1 MRKVY
6 LFFPPLFLPLLV
18 LAGALLTAG
27 LVTPTPGWAQDEAE
41 STDRAENLQEREEDL
56 EEPVEFLSLAAVLIG
71 DGNYQR
77 ARNVLSR
84 VDPEAEALDLARY
97 HTLSG
102 LVALNL
108 DELPLAAS
116 HFEDAIDAG
125 QEQDVVWLYL
135 AQSYFGQQLYDK
147 TLEALDNAGPE
158 ATRVPSVF
166 VMRAQAHWE
175 LENYRQAWQV
185 LGEGR
190 QAFPDRA
197 GDFARRQVFLLVDQG
212 LYQEAADQGLQF
224 IESGLSS
231 DQDAVA
237 IGNAL
242 RETGQYQQAAVI
254 LEKARLTAP
263 DNVMLGK
270 VLSHVYLD
278 QGNALAAADVMRT
291 TALYEPGLASDAA
304 ELYKRAGW
312 LIQALSLNAQVIDQQ
327 KKLKQRLSIFLEMD
341 RFEQAAGMAQDL
353 SRVGLL
359 TDEDIRYALAYAL
372 FKSGDFD
379 EAEQHLQQLS
389 RNDLFRRATELRR
402 AMEQCAESPW
412 QCG

>member
-1 MRKVY
+1 MRA
-6 LFFPPLFLPLLV
+6 LFLMLF
-18 LAGALLTAG
+18 LAGLALPLAG
-27 LVTPTPGWAQDEAE
+27 GAQQQADAAAE
-41 STDRAENLQEREEDL
+41 EP

-77 ARNVLSR
+77 ARNVLGR
-84 VDPEAEALDLARY
+84 VDIDDEDLDLARY

-108 DELPLAAS
+108 EELPLAAS
-116 HFEDAIDAG
+116 HFEDAIAAG

-135 AQSYFGQQLYDK
+135 AQAYFGQQLYAR
-147 TLEALDNAGPE
+147 TLDALDQAGPDT
-158 ATRVPSVF
+158 TRLPSVY

-175 LENYRQAWQV
+175 LEDYPAAWQV

-190 QAFPDRA
+190 RMFPDRA
-197 GDFARRQVFLLVDQG
+197 GDFARRQVFLLIDQG

-224 IESGLSS
+224 LESGRSS
-231 DQDAVA
+231 SEDAVA

-242 RETGQYQQAAVI
+242 RETGQYRQAAVI
-254 LEKARLTAP
+254 LEKARLSAP

-278 QGNALAAADVMRT
+278 QGNLLAAADVMRT
-291 TALYEPGLASDAA
+291 TALYDPELASDAA

-312 LIQALSLNAQVIDQQ
+312 LIQALSLNAGVVDQA
-327 KKLKQRLSIFLEMD
+327 KKFKQRLSIFLELN
-341 RFEQAAGMAQDL
+341 RFEQAAGMERDL
-353 SRVGLL
+353 ERVGLL
-359 TDEDIRYALAYAL
+359 DDEDIRYALAYAM

-379 EAEQHLQQLS
+379 GTERHLQQLS
-389 RNDLFRRATELRR
+389 RSDLFRRATELRR

-412 QCG
+412 MCG

>member
-1 MRKVY
+1 MRA
-6 LFFPPLFLPLLV
+6 LLIMLL
-18 LAGALLTAG
+18 LAGLGLPHALSG
-27 LVTPTPGWAQDEAE
+27 QEQAE
-41 STDRAENLQEREEDL
+41 SPAADADPDEF

-77 ARNVLSR
+77 ARNVLGR
-84 VDPEAEALDLARY
+84 VDTDAETLDLARY

-125 QEQDVVWLYL
+125 QAQNVVWLYL
-135 AQSYFGQQLYDK
+135 AQAYFGQQLYAK
-147 TLEALDNAGPE
+147 TLQALDNAGPE
-158 ATRVPSVF
+158 AARVPSVF

-175 LENYRQAWQV
+175 LEQYKAAWQV

-190 QAFPDRA
+190 RIFPDRA
-197 GDFARRQVFLLVDQG
+197 GDFARRQVFMLVDQG

-242 RETGQYQQAAVI
+242 RESGQYRQAAVI
-254 LEKARLTAP
+254 LEKARLSAP

-270 VLSHVYLD
+270 VLSRVYLD
-278 QGNALAAADVMRT
+278 RGNPLAAADVMRT
-291 TALYEPGLASDAA
+291 TAIHDPELASDAA

-312 LIQALSLNAQVIDQQ
+312 LIQALSLNASVIDQA
-327 KKLKQRLSIFLEMD
+327 KKLKQRLAIFLEMS
-341 RFEQAAGMAQDL
+341 RFEQAAGMENDL
-353 SRVGLL
+353 ARVGLL
-359 TDEDIRYALAYAL
+359 ADEDIRYGLAYAL
-372 FKSGDFD
+372 FKSGDF
-379 EAEQHLQQLS
+379 EGAERHLQQLS
-389 RNDLFRRATELRR
+389 RTDLFRRATELRR
-402 AMEQCAESPW
+402 AMEECSERPW
-412 QCG
+412 MCG

>member
-1 MRKVY
+1 MRK
-6 LFFPPLFLPLLV
+6 LFLSLPTLI
-18 LAGALLTAG
+18 LAGLLLSAG
-27 LVTPTPGWAQDEAE
+27 LGRPVAGWAQEEAD
-41 STDRAENLQEREEDL
+41 STDGAKALEERAADL
-56 EEPVEFLSLAAVLIG
+56 EAPVELLSLAAVLIG

-77 ARNVLSR
+77 ARNVLAR
-84 VDPEAEALDLARY
+84 VDTEAEELDLARY

-116 HFEDAIDAG
+116 HFEDAIAAG
-125 QEQDVVWLYL
+125 QQQGVVWLYL
-135 AQSYFGQQLYDK
+135 AQAYFGQQLYEK

-175 LENYRQAWQV
+175 LENYGQAWQV

-190 QAFPDRA
+190 RLFPDRS

-212 LYQEAADQGLQF
+212 LYQEAADQGLEF

-231 DQDAVA
+231 SEDAVA

-278 QGNALAAADVMRT
+278 QGNVLAAADVMRT
-291 TALYEPGLASDAA
+291 TALYDPTLASDAA

-312 LIQALSLNAQVIDQQ
+312 LIQALSLNAQVIDQA

-359 TDEDIRYALAYAL
+359 SDEDIRYALAYAL
-372 FKSGDFD
+372 FKSGDF
-379 EAEQHLQQLS
+379 EQAEQHLQQLS

-402 AMEQCAESPW
+402 AMEQCADSPW
-412 QCG
+412 KCG

>member
-1 MRKVY
+1 MRALLIMFV
-6 LFFPPLFLPLLV
+6 LFGLAAP
-18 LAGALLTAG
+18 LAGI
-27 LVTPTPGWAQDEAE
+27 AQEQAASAEVDE
-41 STDRAENLQEREEDL
+41 L
-56 EEPVEFLSLAAVLIG
+56 EAPVEFLSLAAVLIG

-77 ARNVLSR
+77 ARNVLAR
-84 VDPEAEALDLARY
+84 IDAGDEDLDLARY

-116 HFEDAIDAG
+116 HFEDAIAAG

-135 AQSYFGQQLYDK
+135 AQAYFGQQRYHK
-147 TLEALDNAGPE
+147 TLEALESAGPE
-158 ATRVPSVF
+158 TTRVPSVF

-190 QAFPDRA
+190 RVFPDRA

-224 IESGLSS
+224 LESGLSS
-231 DQDAVA
+231 DEDAVA

-242 RETGQYQQAAVI
+242 RETGQYRQAAVI
-254 LEKARLTAP
+254 LEKARLSAP

-278 QGNALAAADVMRT
+278 QGDLLAAADVMRT
-291 TALYEPGLASDAA
+291 TALYDPELASDAA

-312 LIQALSLNAQVIDQQ
+312 LIQALSLNARVIDQA
-327 KKLKQRLSIFLEMD
+327 KKLKQRLSIFLELE
-341 RFEQAAGMAQDL
+341 RFEQAAGMERDL

-359 TDEDIRYALAYAL
+359 SDEDIRYALAYAL
-372 FKSGDFD
+372 FKAGEF
-379 EAEQHLQQLS
+379 ERAEGHLQQLS
-389 RNDLFRRATELRR
+389 RSDLFRRATELRR

-412 QCG
+412 MCG

>member
-1 MRKVY
+1 MRALLIMCL
-6 LFFPPLFLPLLV
+6 LFGLAAP
-18 LAGALLTAG
+18 LAGFTQEQAASAE
-27 LVTPTPGWAQDEAE
+27 VDEPA
-41 STDRAENLQEREEDL
+41 A
-56 EEPVEFLSLAAVLIG
+56 PVEFLSLAAVLIG

-77 ARNVLSR
+77 ARNVLAR
-84 VDPEAEALDLARY
+84 IDAGDEDLDLARY

-116 HFEDAIDAG
+116 HFEDAIAAG

-135 AQSYFGQQLYDK
+135 AQAYFGQQLYEN
-147 TLEALDNAGPE
+147 TLEALDSAGAD

-166 VMRAQAHWE
+166 MMRAQAHWE
-175 LENYRQAWQV
+175 LQNYQEAWQV

-190 QAFPDRA
+190 RIFPDRA
-197 GDFARRQVFLLVDQG
+197 GGFARRQVFLLVDQG

-224 IESGLSS
+224 LESGLSS
-231 DQDAVA
+231 NEDAVA

-242 RETGQYQQAAVI
+242 RETGQYRQAAVI
-254 LEKARLTAP
+254 LEKARLSAP
-263 DNVMLGK
+263 GNVMLGK

-278 QGNALAAADVMRT
+278 QGDLLAAADVMRT
-291 TALYEPGLASDAA
+291 TALYDPELASDAA

-312 LIQALSLNAQVIDQQ
+312 LIQALSLNARVIDQA
-327 KKLKQRLSIFLEMD
+327 KKLKQRLSIFLELE
-341 RFEQAAGMAQDL
+341 RFEQAAGMERDL

-359 TDEDIRYALAYAL
+359 SDEDIRYALAYAL
-372 FKSGDFD
+372 FKSGEFERA
-379 EAEQHLQQLS
+379 EAHLQQLS
-389 RNDLFRRATELRR
+389 RSDLFRRATELRR

-412 QCG
+412 MCG